1 VSDRETERREWQRI
15 VRDLLAR
22 EDDAP
27 TPAATP
33 ETPDERLPTHPSAL
47 RSVHRLS
54 VEDQDEW
61 SNRMKNRYGGEW

>member
-15 VRDLLAR
+15 VRDLDR
-22 EDDAP
+22 EDDTP
-27 TPAATP
+27 TPVATDC
-33 ETPDERLPTHPSAL
+33 TPDQRLPAHPSAL